1 MHTEERG
8 AASDESVLEQI
19 GTEIEKLE
27 ASLASIAKEQD
38 YIIEKKERTL
48 ILLIM
53 ILFIDLTIK
62 V

>member
-1 MHTEERG
+1 MHTEER
-8 AASDESVLEQI
+8 AEAFDESLLEQT

-38 YIIEKKERTL
+38 YIIEKKERSL